1 MTVAKRAA
9 AKKLKAQQKL
19 GSGKVI
25 FTGKSRLLQVGSR
38 APKKISK
45 KDVKT
50 AGNAK
55 KAAAAKKSAT
65 KKVPLAKK
73 PAAKKM
79 EAKPKIAAIKGRVRI
94 IKMEISD
101 GICLVV
107 NDTLVF

>member
-73 PAAKKM
+73 PAAKKSATKKSAPKKM
-79 EAKPKIAAIKGRVRI
+79 EAKPKIAAKG
-94 IKMEISD
+94 KSAKK
-101 GICLVV
+101 
-107 NDTLVF
+107 

>member
-65 KKVPLAKK
+65 KMVPLAKK
-73 PAAKKM
+73 PAAKKSATKKM
-79 EAKPKIAAIKGRVRI
+79 EAKPKIAAKG
-94 IKMEISD
+94 KSA
-101 GICLVV
+101 
-107 NDTLVF
+107 